1 MAKSYRSQYLDPRW
15 QKKRLEALNEA
26 KFSCSVC
33 KKTDQTLHVHHNQY
47 ITGRDVWDYETNQL
61 TVLCEPCHGELH
73 SKSDLLNEVI
83 SRVSLVDRRVAAF
96 LVAGY
101 FKIPL
106 GSGLN
111 PDQEMFYNL
120 MSLFREQA
128 HIVWDYRQKL
138 TRGQK

>member
-26 KFSCSVC
+26 GFSCSIC

-47 ITGRDVWDYETNQL
+47 IANRDVWDYETTQL
-61 TVLCEPCHGELH
+61 TVLCEPCHSELH

-83 SRVSLVDRRVAAF
+83 SRVSLKDRRVAAF

-101 FKIPL
+101 FEIPL
-106 GSGLN
+106 GMDFN
-111 PDQEMFYNL
+111 PDQEMFYKL
-120 MSLFREQA
+120 MTVFNKQTD
-128 HIVWDYRQKL
+128 IVWDYGNKL